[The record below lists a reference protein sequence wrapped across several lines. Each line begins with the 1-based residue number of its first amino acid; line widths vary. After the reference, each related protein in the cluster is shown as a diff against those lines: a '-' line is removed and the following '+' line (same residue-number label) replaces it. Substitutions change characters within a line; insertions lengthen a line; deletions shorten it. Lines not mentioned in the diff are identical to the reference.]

1 MSFPKKKLIWQQEK
15 QTFQDVFP
23 LKNIVIFAASYVSLL
38 VWRMPMFHSPAP
50 TGNPDSPSTGS
61 TGSWL
66 NQLHWKPSSL
76 LCLERQKKTCFL
88 ARYFKMYTNRQH
100 KSIQLIYSEHLRKKN
115 TIFKFQSTCLKNL
128 DTNWCILKPC
138 NKKSARMILN
148 VATMLFHAWS
158 SWGASKDVPEEVKL
172 GICYRPKRSMYSH
185 FT

>member
-1 MSFPKKKLIWQQEK
+1 MWVYWSGGCPCFTHPRPQATRTLHQQA
-15 QTFQDVFP
+15 Q
-23 LKNIVIFAASYVSLL
+23 
-38 VWRMPMFHSPAP
+38 RAP
-50 TGNPDSPSTGS
+50 DWTSCIGS
-61 TGSWL
+61 QVL
-66 NQLHWKPSSL
+66 CYAWKGK
-76 LCLERQKKTCFL
+76 KKTCFL